1 MYLQIAQKNTS
12 LDCINAIIAFFKS
25 LESNLPKDRK
35 ILPLN
40 VVSTINKKTN
50 VISLVVSSVDALY
63 YYLLPLLD
71 NSKMYTHKVMD
82 FKL

>member
-1 MYLQIAQKNTS
+1 MYLQVAQKNTS

-25 LESNLPKDRK
+25 LELPKDSK

-40 VVSTINKKTN
+40 VESTINKKTD

-63 YYLLPLLD
+63 YYMLPLLD
-71 NSKMYTHKVMD
+71 NSKM
-82 FKL
+82 